1 MEVYGG
7 KGSESRI
14 LKVMGAG
21 KSWKKTSS
29 PFEIFCKRKKAK
41 GKRRESRRKSGA
53 WD

>member
-41 GKRRESRRKSGA
+41 GGSHEERAGPGA